1 LLDPV
6 VVQHHS
12 CVGGNNTITETGEYL
27 LLQVGI
33 VGENSSI
40 SYTLYFFN
48 LNMQPRHERITTWTK
63 KRMWLLWK

>member
-6 VVQHHS
+6 VVQHDS
-12 CVGGNNTITETGEYL
+12 CVDGNNTITETREYHL
-27 LLQVGI
+27 LEAGI

-48 LNMQPRHERITTWTK
+48 LNMQPRHERITT
-63 KRMWLLWK
+63 